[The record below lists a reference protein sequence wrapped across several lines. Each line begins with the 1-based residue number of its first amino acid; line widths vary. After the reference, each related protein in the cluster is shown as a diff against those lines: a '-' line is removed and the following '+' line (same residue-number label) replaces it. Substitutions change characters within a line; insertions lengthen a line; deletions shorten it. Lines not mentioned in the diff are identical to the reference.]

1 MDKLMDHPWFI
12 RVVSLLLAI
21 MLYMSAN
28 VGAKTGEQTRNTFGQ
43 EDTETLIDVPVVA
56 YYDEENLIVSGVP
69 QYVNVTLQG
78 PASIVKPTALQR
90 NFEVYVDLTDLP
102 LGTYTVPIKYKD
114 VSEKLKVNIQPASVK
129 VTIREKVSKRFPVS
143 VEFFNRNKMPDGYSV
158 GEPTVEP
165 GTVTITGSKEL
176 IDDISFVKAIVDLE
190 GATETL
196 AKKVR
201 VRVYDRQGN
210 EIDVEPQPSVVEV
223 TVPVKS
229 ASKTVPLQVQTTGEL
244 PDGVRLVSIH
254 PEPEQVTIYGSK
266 GALDRIKQLDG
277 LTVDLDNVKDDTT
290 VELDVPLPDGVKR
303 IDPSKIKVH
312 INVEKVEKAE
322 NEENKVEKDEVRTW
336 ENIPINVVGL
346 SDSYQADFLEP
357 VGGKINVR
365 LIGPPDIVRGLTKDD
380 VRLYVDVS
388 GLDAGEHRVTI
399 RWDKPEQVR
408 WEPSAETAMV
418 NISEKA
424 AAQ

>member
-43 EDTETLIDVPVVA
+43 EDTETLIDIPVVA

-69 QYVNVTLQG
+69 KYVNVTLQG

-114 VSEKLKVNIQPASVK
+114 ISEKLKVNIQPSSVK
-129 VTIREKVSKRFPVS
+129 VTIREKVSKRFPVG

-165 GTVTITGSKEL
+165 GTVMITGAKEL
-176 IDDISFVKAIVDLE
+176 IDEISFVKAIVDLE

-196 AKKVR
+196 TKEVR
-201 VRVYDRQGN
+201 VRVYSRRGN

-223 TVPVKS
+223 TVPVNS
-229 ASKTVPLQVQTTGEL
+229 PSKTVPLQVQTTGEL
-244 PDGVRLVSIH
+244 PDGVHLVSVN
-254 PEPEQVTIYGSK
+254 PEPNRVTIYGSK
-266 GALDRIKQLDG
+266 GVLDQIQQLDG
-277 LTVDLDNVKDDTT
+277 LKVDLDDITDDTT
-290 VELDVPLPDGVKR
+290 VELDVPLPDGVKSVE
-303 IDPSKIKVH
+303 PTKIKVH
-312 INVEKVEKAE
+312 IDVET
-322 NEENKVEKDEVRTW
+322 DEARTW
-336 ENIPINVVGL
+336 EDVPIAVVGL
-346 SDSYQADFLEP
+346 PDSYEADFLKP
-357 VGGKINVR
+357 LGGKTNVR

-388 GLDAGEHRVTI
+388 GLDAGEHQVPI

-418 NISEKA
+418 DISEKA

>member
-28 VGAKTGEQTRNTFGQ
+28 IGAKPGEQTRNTFGQ
-43 EDTETLIDVPVVA
+43 DNTETLIDIPVVA
-56 YYDEENLIVSGVP
+56 YYDEENLVVSGVP
-69 QYVNVTLQG
+69 KYVNVTLQG

-129 VTIREKVSKRFPVS
+129 VTIREKVSKRFPIG
-143 VEFFNRNKMPDGYSV
+143 VEFFNRNKMPEGYSV
-158 GEPTVEP
+158 GEPTVKP
-165 GTVTITGSKEL
+165 DAVTITGAKEL
-176 IDDISFVKAIVDLE
+176 IDEISFVKAIVDLE

-196 AKKVR
+196 TKEAR
-201 VRVYDRQGN
+201 VRVYDRGGN
-210 EIDVEPQPSVVEV
+210 EINVEPQPSVVEV

-229 ASKTVPLQVQTTGEL
+229 PSKTVPLQVQTTGEL
-244 PDGVRLVSIH
+244 PDGVHLVSID
-254 PEPEQVTIYGSK
+254 PEPDRVTIYGPK
-266 GALDRIKQLDG
+266 EVLDQIDKLEG
-277 LTVDLDNVKDDTT
+277 LTVDLDDITDDTT
-290 VELDVPLPDGVKR
+290 VELDVPSPDGVKSV
-303 IDPSKIKVH
+303 DPAKVKVH
-312 INVEKVEKAE
+312 IDI
-322 NEENKVEKDEVRTW
+322 EKDEARTW
-336 ENIPINVVGL
+336 ENVPITVVGL
-346 SDSYQADFLEP
+346 PDSYEADFLKPLE
-357 VGGKINVR
+357 GKITVR

-388 GLDAGEHRVTI
+388 GLDAGEHQVPI
-399 RWDKPEQVR
+399 QWDKPEQVR
-408 WEPSAETAMV
+408 WEPSTETAMV

-424 AAQ
+424 VAQ